1 MLKPFSGKW
10 GPKWRFREKW
20 GSKPLTLVLRPPKK
34 HFLARNRVF
43 WRILRQNLCSRLDCS
58 LSREPLPLQKT
69 PESLCPEGR
78 EITHTQKRNLWTDL
92 DKILLIGRYLRYY
105 HLGLYKFWWP
115 SVKGFL
121 GGGGSNFPF
130 PINFHR
136 RPYHTL
142 ALPCQKYL
150 IFSSSVVCCG
160 LLWFLLRS
168 RLWSPI
174 LCPVHVAAL

>member
-20 GSKPLTLVLRPPKK
+20 GSKPLTLVLRPPKSTSLRGTASFDVFCVK
-34 HFLARNRVF
+34 ICARVSAVAFLENPFPSKNTQITLSRGARNYTYA
-43 WRILRQNLCSRLDCS
+43 
-58 LSREPLPLQKT
+58 ETKPLNRF
-69 PESLCPEGR
+69 GYNFA
-78 EITHTQKRNLWTDL
+78 HWY
-92 DKILLIGRYLRYY
+92 RYLRHY

-150 IFSSSVVCCG
+150 IFSSPVVCCG

-168 RLWSPI
+168 RLWSSI